1 MNNFKRVNQRNLHG
15 RLYDIVLEK
24 ECQFIETR
32 YYFFF
37 LFFFFYSSWRV
48 TNLTV
53 VARALEAR
61 VWSLSNSNRK
71 KGEQPSD
78 S

>member
-15 RLYDIVLEK
+15 RLYDILCWK
-24 ECQFIETR
+24 KNAGSSKHDIIF
-32 YYFFF
+32 
-37 LFFFFYSSWRV
+37 FFFFYSSWRV

-53 VARALEAR
+53 VARVLEAG
-61 VWSLSNSNRK
+61 VCSLSNSNRK

>member
-1 MNNFKRVNQRNLHG
+1 MSNFKRVDQRNLHG
-15 RLYDIVLEK
+15 GLYDIVLEK
-24 ECQFIETR
+24 ECRFIEAR

-37 LFFFFYSSWRV
+37 LSFFYSSWRV

-53 VARALEAR
+53 VARALEAG
-61 VWSLSNSNRK
+61 VCSLSNSNRK